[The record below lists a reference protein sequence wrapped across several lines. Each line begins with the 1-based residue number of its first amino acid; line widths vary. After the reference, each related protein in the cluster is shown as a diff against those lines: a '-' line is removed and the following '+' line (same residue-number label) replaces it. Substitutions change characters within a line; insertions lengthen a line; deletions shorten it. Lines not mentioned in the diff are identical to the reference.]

1 MQALVLC
8 TVRRHL
14 FIFLFICLF
23 LFSFLCLQCK
33 LRCIVRH
40 VHSYQEYD
48 QCLEETRI
56 CNRQV
61 DCEDKSDEKHEAC
74 VIMGREDRE
83 VTSYAIIHYRPQL
96 SCEGYVFTPVCLSTE
111 GGGDVCLSAC
121 WDTITPQE

>member
-1 MQALVLC
+1 MLQEILWEMLWEILWEILREILQGNPAGNCAGNVGNFMYLFVSLLV
-8 TVRRHL
+8 
-14 FIFLFICLF
+14 
-23 LFSFLCLQCK
+23 CLQCK

-83 VTSYAIIHYRPQL
+83 VTSYAIIHSFFLL
-96 SCEGYVFTPVCLSTE
+96 SIF
-111 GGGDVCLSAC
+111 
-121 WDTITPQE
+121 